1 MEYLLL
7 LSYFGSIYFDI
18 TQRDEKEISPSTIFA
33 TASVLEGCSYINGSP
48 QNTFVPGVMELAE
61 RNNVFIVGD
70 DFKSGKKKSKL
81 ELSVRQFY
89 LKWQIMSCK
98 ISYKAVLK

>member
-18 TQRDEKEISPSTIFA
+18 KQRDEKEISPSTIFA

-70 DFKSGKKKSKL
+70 DFKSGKKIEAGIISSSILFKVTNN
-81 ELSVRQFY
+81 EL
-89 LKWQIMSCK
+89 
-98 ISYKAVLK
+98 